1 MAPKRPLLKTV
12 HDLLAHMQGLG
23 HRVQIATP
31 VHPGERSE
39 TTCPV
44 CQGCLV
50 LLAEEH
56 DVKATVT
63 PDLLDACHP
72 RPLVTLI
79 LEPTF
84 HSGVRRRSR

>member
-1 MAPKRPLLKTV
+1 MTTKRPALKTV
-12 HDLLAHMQGLG
+12 HDLLTHLQGLG
-23 HRVQIATP
+23 HPVQIAAP
-31 VHPGERSE
+31 LHPSERSE

-44 CQGCLV
+44 CQGRLV

-63 PDLLDACHP
+63 PDLLDACRP

-79 LEPTF
+79 LEATF
-84 HSGVRRRSR
+84 HPGD